1 MPRLIAAL
9 IRHGDY
15 RQLPE
20 TPSAHQPFPLTSE
33 GEAQA
38 RQAGAALRETIST
51 EGWALSPAVDSSQL
65 LRAWQTARIIN
76 EELAEKFATPPQLTG
91 FDDLAERGLGSAAN
105 LSITAIE
112 AVVRED
118 PRYEKLPT
126 DWKSNSGFRLPLQG
140 AESLLEAGERVA
152 AHIRLQMGTLAAE
165 KVTVDTLKLFV
176 GHGAAFRHAAYHM
189 GVLSFER
196 IAQLS
201 MYHAQPV
208 FLEHLADNRWQ
219 HVGGAWKVRA
229 GHSEYTD

>member
-15 RQLPE
+15 QQLPN
-20 TPSAHQPFPLTSE
+20 TPSAHQPFPLTPD

-38 RQAGAALRETIST
+38 KQAGITLRHTISA
-51 EGWALSPAVDSSQL
+51 EGWSLSPAVDSSQL
-65 LRAWQTARIIN
+65 LRAWQTARIIT
-76 EELAEKFATPPQLTG
+76 EELAEWFESPPQLTG

-105 LSITAIE
+105 LSISAIE

-118 PRYEKLPT
+118 PRYDELPV
-126 DWKSNSGFRLPLQG
+126 DWKSNSRFKLPLQG
-140 AESLLEAGERVA
+140 AESLLEAGGRVA
-152 AHIRLQMGTLAAE
+152 RHISQQMEILA
-165 KVTVDTLKLFV
+165 TQPPTGDSLKLFI

-189 GVLSFER
+189 GVLSFDQ

-208 FLEHLADNRWQ
+208 FLEYLAGHRWQ
-219 HVGGAWKVRA
+219 HVGGEWKVRA
-229 GHSEYTD
+229 KHSDYTD